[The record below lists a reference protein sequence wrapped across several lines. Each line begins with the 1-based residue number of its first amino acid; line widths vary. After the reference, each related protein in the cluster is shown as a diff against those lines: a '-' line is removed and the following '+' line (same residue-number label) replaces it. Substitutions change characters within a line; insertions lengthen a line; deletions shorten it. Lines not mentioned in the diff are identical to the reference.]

1 MGPDDDTGLMVL
13 KDQNFT
19 NREDGE
25 RLKISPQVKENLIET
40 IKKDTELMRKSGLI
54 DYSIFLVEVNS
65 NITNSSNKL
74 LKAIVYSMSS
84 MSYVVKDVQQKGAQD
99 SARGAAFGE

>member
-65 NITNSSNKL
+65 NITNSNNKL

-99 SARGAAFGE
+99 SARGPAFGE